1 MSERRIK
8 LRDALGKIF
17 DLANEEIHKLILIR
31 PKIFVLDVEDSH
43 FNFDQRV
50 LLPDLAS
57 VDGSTPVLD
66 TRRVTGLGVI
76 YAALYHA
83 KGHSAQGLFV
93 TGHTDPSGSATYN
106 QKLSEERAKNVS
118 LLLRGKRDDWSK
130 LSAQDDAVDDVQAV
144 LTWQHDRA
152 GWDCDPGGIDNKP
165 GPRLASSARR
175 SRTAV
180 TPPRIWAAFTR
191 RCRSHS
197 LPPAT
202 PRR

>member
-1 MSERRIK
+1 VSERRIK